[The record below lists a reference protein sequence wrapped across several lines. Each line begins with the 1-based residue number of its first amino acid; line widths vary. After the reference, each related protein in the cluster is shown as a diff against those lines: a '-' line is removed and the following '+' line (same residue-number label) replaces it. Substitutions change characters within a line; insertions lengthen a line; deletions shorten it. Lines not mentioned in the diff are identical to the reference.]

1 MQKATSK
8 LWLLLSLACISSSVA
23 VERYSLW
30 SEPAAYRSQRSVLMR
45 NNMWKYVRGEVQL
58 LTWLAD
64 KVQVLPAWAIHPLVA
79 RSHIHAP
86 TGAGILVGHGMMG
99 PLAEYHGIA
108 RHPEP
113 GSTCHVSTKQKML
126 LLMFF
131 TTSTTWKQ
139 TCKKTT
145 GCLRVWRAVCK
156 ASTCVC
162 KEIANT
168 VQGQAV
174 TDSRAFCKNANKLLI
189 YSAYGKIRSSLMTP
203 S

>member
-8 LWLLLSLACISSSVA
+8 LWLLLSLACFSSSVA

-30 SEPAAYRSQRSVLMR
+30 AEPAACRSQRSVLMR

-64 KVQVLPAWAIHPLVA
+64 KVKVLPTWVIHPLVGL
-79 RSHIHAP
+79 SHIHAP
-86 TGAGILVGHGMMG
+86 TGAGILVGHGMIG
-99 PLAEYHGIA
+99 PLAEYHGIT

-113 GSTCHVSTKQKML
+113 GFARHVSTKQKML
-126 LLMFF
+126 LLMLF
-131 TTSTTWKQ
+131 TISTTWKQ
-139 TCKKTT
+139 TCKKNNILIRV
-145 GCLRVWRAVCK
+145 CLGAVCK

-168 VQGQAV
+168 RTSNDWLQGLCNLQN
-174 TDSRAFCKNANKLLI
+174 TN
-189 YSAYGKIRSSLMTP
+189 
-203 S
+203 